1 MAAINT
7 QSTKL
12 DINRE
17 REGKTKTRDRLFI
30 LALAIFAFIWMS
42 PVLWTVVTS
51 FRTEPALQRNLAS
64 FIPTPFTTE
73 NWSFILS
80 SGNLWKWFGNSVI
93 VSTTH
98 TLAQLVVCSLAAYAF
113 ARLDFYFKRPLYILV
128 LVGLM
133 VPFQATF
140 LPVYLLFS
148 NLNLHNTLIAL
159 ILPGIASSFAVFLLT
174 QFYRGIPKE
183 LEEAAMMDG
192 AGRFRIFIQI
202 IVPLSVPV
210 MTALA
215 IFTFLG
221 NWNSYL
227 WPIISATSSDVYTI
241 VIGLRK
247 ISQAWGFVD
256 FYGRNMAAAIFTAL
270 PIVIFFFV
278 FQRRIISGIAINSG
292 IK

>member
-1 MAAINT
+1 MTVVGAEQQRKRQLTERRRGAIYV
-7 QSTKL
+7 
-12 DINRE
+12 
-17 REGKTKTRDRLFI
+17 
-30 LALAIFAFIWMS
+30 LAVGVFALVWML
-42 PVLWTVVTS
+42 PVVWTVVTS
-51 FRTEPALQRNLAS
+51 FRPEAALQRNLAS
-64 FIPTPFTTE
+64 LIPHPFTTE
-73 NWSFILS
+73 NWTFILKS
-80 SGNLWKWFGNSVI
+80 SQLWKWLGNSVY

-98 TLAQLVVCSLAAYAF
+98 TLAQLTVCSLAAYAF

-128 LVGLM
+128 LMGLM
-133 VPFQATF
+133 VPFEATF

-148 NLNLHNTLIAL
+148 NLKLHNTLLAL

-174 QFYRGIPKE
+174 QFFRGIPLE

-192 AGRFRIFIQI
+192 AGRFRIFL
-202 IVPLSVPV
+202 IVILPLSTPV
-210 MTALA
+210 ITALA

-227 WPIISATSSDVYTI
+227 WPIISATSSEVYTI

-247 ISQAWGFVD
+247 LNQAWGDVD
-256 FYGRNMAAAIFTAL
+256 FYGRDMAAAVFTAL
-270 PIVIFFFV
+270 PIIIFFFV

>member
-1 MAAINT
+1 M
-7 QSTKL
+7 SVVGEKL
-12 DINRE
+12 KRE
-17 REGKTKTRDRLFI
+17 RQNKQRLHARI
-30 LALAIFAFIWMS
+30 YVSVLGIFALLWMS
-42 PVLWTVVTS
+42 PVIWTIVTS
-51 FRTEPALQRNLAS
+51 LRPEPALQRNLAS
-64 FIPTPFTTE
+64 LIPHPFTIE
-73 NWSFILS
+73 NWTFILS
-80 SGNLWKWFGNSVI
+80 SSQLWKWMGNSVF

-98 TLAQLVVCSLAAYAF
+98 TLAQLIVCSLAAYAF

-128 LVGLM
+128 LMGLM

-148 NLNLHNTLIAL
+148 NLKLHNTLIAL

-174 QFYRGIPKE
+174 QFFRGIPLE

-192 AGRFRIFIQI
+192 AGRLRIFLTI
-202 IVPLSVPV
+202 IIPLSTPV
-210 MTALA
+210 ITALA

-227 WPIISATSSDVYTI
+227 WPIISATTPDVYTI

-247 ISQAWGFVD
+247 ISQAWGFVE
-256 FYGRNMAAAIFTAL
+256 FYGRNMAAAVFTAL
-270 PIVIFFFV
+270 PIIVFFFV

>member
-1 MAAINT
+1 MTAVGAVL
-7 QSTKL
+7 QRKRQRAELRRGSL
-12 DINRE
+12 YV
-17 REGKTKTRDRLFI
+17 
-30 LALAIFAFIWMS
+30 LAVGLFAFIWML
-42 PVLWTVVTS
+42 PVVWTLVTS
-51 FRTEPALQRNLAS
+51 FRPEPALQRNLAS
-64 FIPTPFTTE
+64 LIPYPFTIE
-73 NWSFILS
+73 NWTFILKS
-80 SGNLWKWFGNSVI
+80 SQLWKWLGNSLF

-98 TLAQLVVCSLAAYAF
+98 TLAQLTVCSLAAYAF

-128 LVGLM
+128 LIGLM
-133 VPFQATF
+133 VPFEATF

-148 NLNLHNTLIAL
+148 NLKLHNTLIAL
-159 ILPGIASSFAVFLLT
+159 ILPGIASSFAVFLMT
-174 QFYRGIPKE
+174 QFFRGIPLE

-192 AGRFRIFIQI
+192 AGRFRIFLTI
-202 IVPLSVPV
+202 IIPLSTPV
-210 MTALA
+210 ITALA

-247 ISQAWGFVD
+247 LNQAWGDVQ
-256 FYGRNMAAAIFTAL
+256 FYGRDMAAAVFTAL
-270 PIVIFFFV
+270 PIIIFFFV

>member
-1 MAAINT
+1 MNAVGAELKRKR
-7 QSTKL
+7 QL
-12 DINRE
+12 VE
-17 REGKTKTRDRLFI
+17 RRRASLYVLAVGLF
-30 LALAIFAFIWMS
+30 ALVWML

-51 FRTEPALQRNLAS
+51 FRPETALQRNLAS
-64 FIPTPFTTE
+64 LIPYPFTTE
-73 NWSFILS
+73 NWAFILKS
-80 SGNLWKWFGNSVI
+80 SQLWKWLGNSVF
-93 VSTTH
+93 VSSTH
-98 TLAQLVVCSLAAYAF
+98 TLAQLTVCSLAAYAF

-128 LVGLM
+128 LMGLM
-133 VPFQATF
+133 VPFEATF

-148 NLNLHNTLIAL
+148 NLKLHNTLIAL

-174 QFYRGIPKE
+174 QFFRGIPLE

-192 AGRFRIFIQI
+192 AGRFRIFLTI
-202 IVPLSVPV
+202 IIPLSTPV
-210 MTALA
+210 ITALA

-227 WPIISATSSDVYTI
+227 WPIISATSSEVYTI

-247 ISQAWGFVD
+247 LNQAWGDVN
-256 FYGRNMAAAIFTAL
+256 FYGRDMAAAIFTAL
-270 PIVIFFFV
+270 PIIIFFFV

>member
-1 MAAINT
+1 MAV
-7 QSTKL
+7 
-12 DINRE
+12 
-17 REGKTKTRDRLFI
+17 GLF
-30 LALAIFAFIWMS
+30 ALVWML
-42 PVLWTVVTS
+42 PVVWTVVTS
-51 FRTEPALQRNLAS
+51 FRPEPALQRNLAS
-64 FIPTPFTTE
+64 LIPYPFTTE
-73 NWSFILS
+73 NWEFILTS
-80 SGNLWKWFGNSVI
+80 SRLWKWFGNSVF

-98 TLAQLVVCSLAAYAF
+98 TLVQLTVCSLAAYAF
-113 ARLDFYFKRPLYILV
+113 ARLDFHFKRPLYILV
-128 LVGLM
+128 LIGLM
-133 VPFQATF
+133 VPFEATF

-148 NLNLHNTLIAL
+148 NLRLHNTLIAL
-159 ILPGIASSFAVFLLT
+159 VLPGIASSFAVFLMT
-174 QFYRGIPKE
+174 QFFRGIPLE

-192 AGRFRIFIQI
+192 AGRFRIFLTI
-202 IVPLSVPV
+202 IIPLSTPV
-210 MTALA
+210 ITALA

-227 WPIISATSSDVYTI
+227 WPIISATSSEVYTI

-256 FYGRNMAAAIFTAL
+256 FYGRNMAAAVFTAL

>member
-1 MAAINT
+1 MTVVGADLARKR
-7 QSTKL
+7 QL
-12 DINRE
+12 VE
-17 REGKTKTRDRLFI
+17 RRQGSVYV
-30 LALAIFAFIWMS
+30 LAVGLFAFIWML
-42 PVLWTVVTS
+42 PVIWTVATS
-51 FRTEPALQRNLAS
+51 FRPEPALQRNLAS
-64 FIPTPFTTE
+64 LLPLPFTTD
-73 NWSFILS
+73 NWEFILKS
-80 SGNLWKWFGNSVI
+80 SQLWKWLGNSVV

-98 TLAQLVVCSLAAYAF
+98 TLAQLTVCSLAAYAF

-128 LVGLM
+128 LMGLM
-133 VPFQATF
+133 VPFEATF

-148 NLNLHNTLIAL
+148 NLKLHNTLIAL

-174 QFYRGIPKE
+174 QFFRGIPLE

-192 AGRFRIFIQI
+192 AGRFRIFLI
-202 IVPLSVPV
+202 IIIPLSIPV
-210 MTALA
+210 ITALA

-227 WPIISATSSDVYTI
+227 WPIISATSSEVYTI

-247 ISQAWGFVD
+247 LNQAWGDVN
-256 FYGRNMAAAIFTAL
+256 FYGRDMAAAVFTAL
-270 PIVIFFFV
+270 PIIIFFFV

>member
-1 MAAINT
+1 MTVVGADLIRRSRLIERRRGAIYV
-7 QSTKL
+7 
-12 DINRE
+12 
-17 REGKTKTRDRLFI
+17 
-30 LALAIFAFIWMS
+30 LAVGIFALVWML
-42 PVLWTVVTS
+42 PVVWTLVTS
-51 FRTEPALQRNLAS
+51 FRPEAALQRNLAS
-64 FIPTPFTTE
+64 LIPYPFTTE
-73 NWSFILS
+73 NWIFILKS
-80 SGNLWKWFGNSVI
+80 SQLWKWLGNSAF

-98 TLAQLVVCSLAAYAF
+98 TLAQLTVCSLAAYAF
-113 ARLDFYFKRPLYILV
+113 ARLDFYFKRPLYVLV
-128 LVGLM
+128 LMGLM
-133 VPFQATF
+133 VPFEATF

-148 NLNLHNTLIAL
+148 NLKLHNTLIAL

-174 QFYRGIPKE
+174 QFFRGIPLE

-192 AGRFRIFIQI
+192 AGRFRIFL
-202 IVPLSVPV
+202 IVILPLSTPV
-210 MTALA
+210 ITALA

-247 ISQAWGFVD
+247 LNQAWGDVN
-256 FYGRNMAAAIFTAL
+256 FYGRDMAAAVFTAL
-270 PIVIFFFV
+270 PIILFFFV

>member
-1 MAAINT
+1 MAINT
-7 QSTKL
+7 NAQDTKQKYAQRKNL
-12 DINRE
+12 KD
-17 REGKTKTRDRLFI
+17 KLF
-30 LALAIFAFIWMS
+30 LAGLTIFALIWMA
-42 PVLWTVVTS
+42 PIIWTVVTS
-51 FRTEPALQRNLAS
+51 FRPEPALQRNLAS
-64 FIPTPFTTE
+64 FIPYPFTTE
-73 NWSFILS
+73 NWTFILS
-80 SGNLWKWFGNSVI
+80 SSLLWKWFGNSLI

-98 TLAQLVVCSLAAYAF
+98 TIAQLIVCSLAAYAF
-113 ARLDFYFKRPLYILV
+113 ARLDFHFKRPLYFLV
-128 LVGLM
+128 LIGLM

-140 LPVYLLFS
+140 LPVYLLFAE
-148 NLNLHNTLIAL
+148 LKLHNTLIAL
-159 ILPGIASSFAVFLLT
+159 ILPGIASSFAVFLMT
-174 QFYRGIPKE
+174 QFFRGIPKE

-192 AGRFRIFIQI
+192 AGRFRIFLQI
-202 IVPLSVPV
+202 IIPLSVPV

-227 WPIISATSSDVYTI
+227 WPLISATSTEVYTL

-256 FYGRNMAAAIFTAL
+256 FYGRNMAAAVFTAL
-270 PIVIFFFV
+270 PIVIFFFA

>member
-1 MAAINT
+1 MTIVGAELKRKRQQKQRRQGGLYVVAV
-7 QSTKL
+7 
-12 DINRE
+12 
-17 REGKTKTRDRLFI
+17 G
-30 LALAIFAFIWMS
+30 IFAFIWML
-42 PVLWTVVTS
+42 PVVWTIVTS
-51 FRTEPALQRNLAS
+51 FRPEPALQRNLAS
-64 FIPTPFTTE
+64 LIPHPFTIE
-73 NWSFILS
+73 NWTFILS
-80 SGNLWKWFGNSVI
+80 SSQLWKWLGNSVL

-98 TLAQLVVCSLAAYAF
+98 TLAQLTVCSLAAYAF

-133 VPFQATF
+133 VPFEATF

-148 NLNLHNTLIAL
+148 NLKLHNTLIAL
-159 ILPGIASSFAVFLLT
+159 ILPGIASSFAVFLMT
-174 QFYRGIPKE
+174 QFFRGIPME

-192 AGRFRIFIQI
+192 AGRFRIFLTI
-202 IVPLSVPV
+202 IIPLSTPV
-210 MTALA
+210 ITALA

-227 WPIISATSSDVYTI
+227 WPIISATSTEVYTI

-256 FYGRNMAAAIFTAL
+256 FYGRNMAAAVFTAL
-270 PIVIFFFV
+270 PIIIFFFV

>member
-1 MAAINT
+1 M
-7 QSTKL
+7 SVVGEKL
-12 DINRE
+12 KRE
-17 REGKTKTRDRLFI
+17 RQNKQRLHARI
-30 LALAIFAFIWMS
+30 YVSVLGIFALLWMS
-42 PVLWTVVTS
+42 PVIWTIVTS
-51 FRTEPALQRNLAS
+51 FRPEPALQRNLAS
-64 FIPTPFTTE
+64 LIPHPFTIE
-73 NWSFILS
+73 NWTFILS
-80 SGNLWKWFGNSVI
+80 SSQLWKWMGNSVF

-98 TLAQLVVCSLAAYAF
+98 TLAQLIVCSLAAYAF

-128 LVGLM
+128 LMGLM

-148 NLNLHNTLIAL
+148 NLKLHNTLIAL

-174 QFYRGIPKE
+174 QFFRGIPLE

-192 AGRFRIFIQI
+192 AGRLRIFLTI
-202 IVPLSVPV
+202 IIPLSTPV
-210 MTALA
+210 ITALA

-227 WPIISATSSDVYTI
+227 WPIISATTPDVYTI

-247 ISQAWGFVD
+247 ISQAWGFVE
-256 FYGRNMAAAIFTAL
+256 FYGRNMAAAVFTAL
-270 PIVIFFFV
+270 PIIIFFFV

>member
-1 MAAINT
+1 MWRQRAYVGAV
-7 QSTKL
+7 
-12 DINRE
+12 
-17 REGKTKTRDRLFI
+17 GAF
-30 LALAIFAFIWMS
+30 ALIWML
-42 PVLWTVVTS
+42 PVVWTVVTS
-51 FRTEPALQRNLAS
+51 VRPETALQRNLAS
-64 FIPTPFTTE
+64 LIPHPFTLD
-73 NWSFILS
+73 NWAFILRS
-80 SGNLWKWFGNSVI
+80 SQLWKWLGNSAL

-98 TLAQLVVCSLAAYAF
+98 TLAQLTVCSLAAYAF

-133 VPFQATF
+133 VPFEATF

-148 NLNLHNTLIAL
+148 NLKLHNTLIAL

-174 QFYRGIPKE
+174 QFFRGIPRE

-192 AGRFRIFIQI
+192 AGRFRIFLTIMI
-202 IVPLSVPV
+202 PLSTPV
-210 MTALA
+210 ITALA

-247 ISQAWGFVD
+247 LNQAWGDVN
-256 FYGRNMAAAIFTAL
+256 FYGRDMAAAIFTAM
-270 PIVIFFFV
+270 PIIIFFFV

>member
-1 MAAINT
+1 MTVVGAELKRKRQLI
-7 QSTKL
+7 
-12 DINRE
+12 E
-17 REGKTKTRDRLFI
+17 RRQGSIYL
-30 LALAIFAFIWMS
+30 LAVGVFALVWMLPVIWT
-42 PVLWTVVTS
+42 LVTS
-51 FRTEPALQRNLAS
+51 FRPEAALQRDLAS
-64 FIPTPFTTE
+64 LIPYPFTTE
-73 NWSFILS
+73 NWTFILKS
-80 SGNLWKWFGNSVI
+80 SQLWKWLGNSVF

-98 TLAQLVVCSLAAYAF
+98 TLAQLAVCTLAAYAF
-113 ARLDFYFKRPLYILV
+113 ARLDFYLKRPLYILV
-128 LVGLM
+128 LMGLM
-133 VPFQATF
+133 VPFEATF

-148 NLNLHNTLIAL
+148 NLKLHNTLIAL

-174 QFYRGIPKE
+174 QFFRGIPME

-192 AGRFRIFIQI
+192 AGRFRIFLTI
-202 IVPLSVPV
+202 IIPLSIPV
-210 MTALA
+210 ITALA

-227 WPIISATSSDVYTI
+227 WPIISATSSEVYTI

-247 ISQAWGFVD
+247 LNQAWGDVN
-256 FYGRNMAAAIFTAL
+256 FYGRDMAAAVFTAM

>member
-1 MAAINT
+1 VTAVGAELQRKRQQI
-7 QSTKL
+7 
-12 DINRE
+12 E
-17 REGKTKTRDRLFI
+17 RRRGSIYI
-30 LALAIFAFIWMS
+30 LAVGLFALAWMLPVIWT
-42 PVLWTVVTS
+42 LVTS
-51 FRTEPALQRNLAS
+51 FRPEAALQRNLAS
-64 FIPTPFTTE
+64 LIPYPFTTE
-73 NWSFILS
+73 NWAFILKS
-80 SGNLWKWFGNSVI
+80 SQLWKWLGNSAF

-98 TLAQLVVCSLAAYAF
+98 TLAQLTVCSLAAYAF

-128 LVGLM
+128 LIGLM
-133 VPFQATF
+133 VPFEATF

-148 NLNLHNTLIAL
+148 NLKLHNTLIAL

-174 QFYRGIPKE
+174 QFFRGIPLE

-192 AGRFRIFIQI
+192 AGRFRIFLIV
-202 IVPLSVPV
+202 IVPLSTPV
-210 MTALA
+210 ITALA

-247 ISQAWGFVD
+247 LNQAWGDVN
-256 FYGRNMAAAIFTAL
+256 FYGRDMAAAVFTAL
-270 PIVIFFFV
+270 PIIIFFFV

>member
-1 MAAINT
+1 MTAVGADLKRKRQLI
-7 QSTKL
+7 
-12 DINRE
+12 E
-17 REGKTKTRDRLFI
+17 RRQASLYI
-30 LALAIFAFIWMS
+30 LAVGLFALVWML
-42 PVLWTVVTS
+42 PVVWTVVTS
-51 FRTEPALQRNLAS
+51 FRPETALQRNLAS
-64 FIPTPFTTE
+64 LIPYPFTTE
-73 NWSFILS
+73 NWAFILRS
-80 SGNLWKWFGNSVI
+80 SQLWKWLGNSAF

-98 TLAQLVVCSLAAYAF
+98 TLAQLTVCSLAAYAF

-128 LVGLM
+128 LMGLM
-133 VPFQATF
+133 VPFEATF

-148 NLNLHNTLIAL
+148 NLKLHNTLIAL

-174 QFYRGIPKE
+174 QFFRGIPLE

-192 AGRFRIFIQI
+192 AGRLRIFLI
-202 IVPLSVPV
+202 IIIPLSTPV
-210 MTALA
+210 ITALA

-247 ISQAWGFVD
+247 LNQAWGDVN
-256 FYGRNMAAAIFTAL
+256 FYGRDMAAAIFTAL